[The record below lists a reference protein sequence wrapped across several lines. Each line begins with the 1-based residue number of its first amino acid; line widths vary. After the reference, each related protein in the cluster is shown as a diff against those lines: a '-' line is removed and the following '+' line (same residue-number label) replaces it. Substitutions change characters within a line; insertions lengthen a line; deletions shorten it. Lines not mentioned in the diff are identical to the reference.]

1 MSWLGSECSPHKRR
15 IDEVE
20 PAPAHGEKKHE
31 YAGNGSL
38 VGSDRHPFD
47 PHAGR
52 RGAAF
57 PRLRSLTA
65 RCRAGWPD
73 GRSKRPT
80 RRDDVALNLAF
91 IPVTFECTI
100 LAAALSCVLGM
111 LALNGLPMP
120 YHPVFSVPRFQ
131 LASRDRYFLMILARD
146 PRFRAGDTFRFM
158 ETLGASLVSDVED

>member
-52 RGAAF
+52 RGAVF

-91 IPVTFECTI
+91 IPATFNTPHNADFDTAYMQKLFE
-100 LAAALSCVLGM
+100 LGYSMAEAGYSWYKEPPVLLSHDDE
-111 LALNGLPMP
+111 ASPA
-120 YHPVFSVPRFQ
+120 PR
-131 LASRDRYFLMILARD
+131 
-146 PRFRAGDTFRFM
+146 
-158 ETLGASLVSDVED
+158 